1 MRLTHEFMAQMLW
14 MQRAGVT
21 EAACLLKEAGL
32 ISYTRGNVSITDRE
46 GLEAL
51 SCECYP
57 LVKKE
62 FTRLVGVNG
71 HAAYV

>member
-1 MRLTHEFMAQMLW
+1 
-14 MQRAGVT
+14 VT
-21 EAACLLKEAGL
+21 
-32 ISYTRGNVSITDRE
+32 IVDRE

-62 FTRLVGVNG
+62 FARLVGANG
-71 HAAYV
+71 HASYV

>member
-1 MRLTHEFMAQMLW
+1 M
-14 MQRAGVT
+14 GIT
-21 EAACLLKEAGL
+21 EAACLLENAGL
-32 ISYTRGNVSITDRE
+32 ISYTRGNVMIIDRE

-62 FTRLVGVNG
+62 FTRVIGTDG
-71 HAAYV
+71 HARQGTVWNELDLTG